1 VIVVVSKEVEQ
12 ILGQA
17 QVYQQQIQAIM
28 TQKGA
33 FSLEINEIK
42 KALEELGKTK
52 QKEAYKISGPI
63 LIKSDVKKLKK
74 DLNEKMDFLN
84 LKLKN
89 MEKQESMLKDKIG
102 ELKDKLSELEK
113 PGAGG

>member
-1 VIVVVSKEVEQ
+1 MVSKEVEQ

-33 FSLEINEIK
+33 FTLEISEIK
-42 KALEELGKTK
+42 KALEELEKTK
-52 QKEAYKISGPI
+52 EREAYKISGPI

-74 DLNEKMDFLN
+74 DLKDKLDFLN

-89 MEKQESMLKDKIG
+89 MEKQESMVKEKIG
-102 ELKDKLSELEK
+102 ELRDKLSELEK